1 VARLNEIDRLDQS
14 MNRVVKVINKY
25 VDSIDVNNTQ
35 LPDETLYRL
44 VVIKQDCGDLI
55 DYLRDFESY
64 DLG

>member
-1 VARLNEIDRLDQS
+1 
-14 MNRVVKVINKY
+14 MNRVVSVINKY

-55 DYLRDFESY
+55 DYLRDYESY

>member
-1 VARLNEIDRLDQS
+1 MARLGEIDRLDRS
-14 MNRVVKVINKY
+14 MNRVAKVIESY
-25 VDSIDVNNTQ
+25 VNTIDVNNTT

-55 DYLRDFESY
+55 DYLRDYESY

>member
-1 VARLNEIDRLDQS
+1 MARLGEIDRLDRS
-14 MNRVVKVINKY
+14 MNRVAKVIESY
-25 VDSIDVNNTQ
+25 VNSIDVDNTT

-55 DYLRDFESY
+55 DYLRDYESY